1 MRKDSQMKP
10 RSPRFYIVLAVA
22 AALATMTVKF
32 IGYFLTGSVG
42 LFSDA
47 AESVVNLVAALV
59 ALWAITLAARP
70 ADEEH
75 TYGHTK
81 SEYFSSGVEGAL
93 IVVAALIIAVEAIP
107 RLLHPQPLEQVGLGL
122 AFAAS
127 GAVINGVLAWFML
140 RAGKQQRS
148 IVLQAD
154 TRHLF
159 ADVITTAGV
168 LVGVLLVAVTGW
180 LILDPMVA
188 LLVAANIIW
197 TGARLLHET
206 GLGLLDTALPKED
219 LEHITTILEDYRAQG
234 IVFHAL
240 RSRQAGSRRFVSF
253 HVLVPGTWTVLKGH
267 SMCEAIELA
276 IRSSLP
282 ETTVF
287 THLEPRE
294 DPTSFADQALD
305 RVPEPE
311 EPSETAPALEER
323 QLFQMKWLA

>member
-1 MRKDSQMKP
+1 MHTHSR
-10 RSPRFYIVLAVA
+10 RFYMFLSIG
-22 AALATMTVKF
+22 AALVTMGVKF

-42 LFSDA
+42 LFADA

-70 ADEEH
+70 ADEDH

-81 SEYFSSGVEGAL
+81 SEYFSSGAEGAL
-93 IVVAALIIAVEAIP
+93 ILVAALVIMVEAVP
-107 RLLHPQPLEQVGLGL
+107 RLLHPHPLEQVGLGL
-122 AFAAS
+122 AFAVS

-140 RAGKQQRS
+140 RAGKRLRS
-148 IVLQAD
+148 ITLEAD
-154 TRHLF
+154 AHHLF
-159 ADVITTAGV
+159 ADVFTTAGV
-168 LVGVLLVAVTGW
+168 LVGVLLVAITGW
-180 LILDPMVA
+180 LILDPIVA
-188 LLVAANIIW
+188 LLVAANIVW

-219 LEHITTILEDYRAQG
+219 LEHINTILDDYRAQG

-240 RSRQAGSRRFVSF
+240 RSRRAGSRRFVSF
-253 HVLVPGTWTVLKGH
+253 HVLVPGNWTVLKGH

-323 QLFQMKWLA
+323 QRKNETVR

>member
-1 MRKDSQMKP
+1 MEP
-10 RSPRFYIVLAVA
+10 RSKRFYIILSVA

-93 IVVAALIIAVEAIP
+93 ILVAALIIAVEAIP
-107 RLLHPQPLEQVGLGL
+107 RLLHPRPLENVGPGL
-122 AFAAS
+122 AFSIS

-140 RAGKQQRS
+140 RAGKEQCS
-148 IVLQAD
+148 VALQAD
-154 TRHLF
+154 ARHLF
-159 ADVITTAGV
+159 TDVWTTAGV
-168 LVGVLLVAVTGW
+168 LVGVVLVAMTGW
-180 LILDPMVA
+180 LILDPIIA
-188 LLVAANIIW
+188 FLVAANIIW
-197 TGARLLHET
+197 TGMRLLHAT

-219 LEHITTILEDYRAQG
+219 LEHINTILDSYRAQG
-234 IVFHAL
+234 IAFHAL

-253 HVLVPGTWTVLKGH
+253 HVLVPGSWTVV
-267 SMCEAIELA
+267 
-276 IRSSLP
+276 R
-282 ETTVF
+282 
-287 THLEPRE
+287 
-294 DPTSFADQALD
+294 
-305 RVPEPE
+305 
-311 EPSETAPALEER
+311 
-323 QLFQMKWLA
+323 